1 MCGILGVISSD
12 NSTTID
18 EASVLRMRDTMVAR
32 GPDEQ
37 GFFREANIT
46 LAHRR
51 LAIRD
56 ASNGKQPWISQNGR
70 FVFVYNGEIYNDK
83 EIRADLHKQG
93 IRTHTRCD
101 TEILAEAW
109 SAWGPK
115 CLDRLRGMFAFA
127 VIDRNTKQ
135 CWLVRDRCGIKP
147 LFYSQIQ
154 GDFVFAS
161 SISAIR
167 KHPHFSS
174 QPNFAA
180 ISHYLQTLRI
190 TLGKQ
195 TVFENVYT
203 LEPAE
208 IIRFESGRLHHQIYW
223 SPPCSTTCD
232 NVDFQEAVEEL
243 ESTLSESIQLRLRSD
258 VDVGMMMSGGVDS
271 NTLATMTKQQSS
283 RSIVGVCGGGESQTK
298 AEEVGSDFQFANDC
312 ANEVGFDYSEVRVSP
327 ESYLDTWQ
335 TLITDHSTPL
345 ATPTDPIIYRV
356 AKRLKQSVG
365 VALGGE
371 GADEAFCGYAIPH
384 WSANDFER
392 SFNLGDVQAIES
404 IQFRQSLM
412 SQYGRDHF
420 ESASDH
426 YLGLNGLIPWSAQR
440 ALFNDHCLIPEDHV
454 AVKSHYESLFNAN
467 SHLPMAE
474 RYARVLHQVNL
485 ESLLR
490 RLDSATM
497 SASLE
502 ARVPYAD
509 HVLVEKAFQLP
520 HHFKIDVCPHE
531 RQPWLASFELA
542 KRGSLRTKR
551 VLRELASRLMPARL
565 AQRPKMSFPT
575 PITKWLSGPWQAWIA
590 NKLNKSPFARELF
603 RQSSITE
610 VTRLPSTLSLWKWP
624 IVNTVLWGEASF

>member
-1 MCGILGVISSD
+1 MCGILGVISSPS
-12 NSTTID
+12 STQLD
-18 EASVLRMRDTMVAR
+18 EAAVLRMRDTMIAR

-37 GFFREANIT
+37 GFYRDENIS

-51 LAIRD
+51 LSIRD

-70 FVFVYNGEIYNDK
+70 FVLVYNGEIYNDQ
-83 EIRADLHKQG
+83 EIADELTTQG
-93 IRTHTRCD
+93 VQVHTRCD

-109 SAWGPK
+109 SAWGSK
-115 CLDRLRGMFAFA
+115 CLERLRGMFAFG
-127 VIDRNTKQ
+127 VVDRKTRE

-147 LFYSQIQ
+147 LFYSQIN

-195 TVFENVYT
+195 TVFQDIYT
-203 LEPAE
+203 LKPAE
-208 IIRFESGRLHHQIYW
+208 IIHFNQGKLAHQIYW
-223 SPPCSTTCD
+223 SPPVPASD
-232 NVDFQEAVEEL
+232 NEIDFQEAVEDL
-243 ESTLSESIQLRLRSD
+243 GNTLSKSVELRLKSD

-271 NTLATMTKQQSS
+271 NTLATMTKQRSS
-283 RSIVGVCGGGESQTK
+283 HSVVGVCGGGENLSQ
-298 AEEVGSDFQFANDC
+298 AEEEGSDFQFANEC
-312 ANEVGFDYSEVRVSP
+312 ASEFGFDYSEVRVSQ
-327 ESYLDTWQ
+327 EQYLDTWQ
-335 TLITDHSTPL
+335 SLINDHSTPL
-345 ATPTDPIIYRV
+345 ATPTDPIIYRI

-384 WSANDFER
+384 WSGNDFER
-392 SFNLGDVQAIES
+392 SIQLRDVQATES

-412 SQYGRDHF
+412 SQYGRDQF

-426 YLGLNGLIPWSAQR
+426 YLALNGLIPWNAQR
-440 ALFNDHCLIPEDHV
+440 ALFREHCLIPEDHTQV
-454 AVKSHYESLFNAN
+454 QSHYELLFNADDD
-467 SHLPMAE
+467 LPMAE
-474 RYARVLHQVNL
+474 RYARVLHNVNL

-520 HHFKIDVCPHE
+520 HHFKIDVCPNE
-531 RQPWLASFELA
+531 QQPWLASFELA

-551 VLRELASRLMPARL
+551 VLRELASRLMPERL
-565 AQRPKMSFPT
+565 ALRPKMSFPT
-575 PITKWLSGPWQAWIA
+575 PVTKWLNGPWQSWIED
-590 NKLNKSPFARELF
+590 KLTNSPFARELF
-603 RQSSITE
+603 RESAIQE
-610 VTRLPSTLSLWKWP
+610 VNRLPASLSLWKWP
-624 IVNTVLWGEASF
+624 VVNTVLWGEACF